1 MHHAGLTLDDRRAVE
16 DLYINKILRVVVATS
31 VRLVF
36 SFRTFLSILI
46 AIIQTL
52 AVGVNLRRF
61 IVLCRIPS

>member
-36 SFRTFLSILI
+36 FFSHLFVDPDSYHSD
-46 AIIQTL
+46 
-52 AVGVNLRRF
+52 VGCWRQLT
-61 IVLCRIPS
+61 